1 MVFFFRN
8 SCCNKVPEEQLVL
21 FSQKNKT
28 QSQGISPAVK
38 HVPFREGTLWKRSF
52 WEQLGGGLEVAG
64 ILCVLFLTIKSSM
77 LLLGQFPYYF
87 AGLGIKG
94 CLENFLPVSLCIC
107 YSGWQKAQ
115 SACIYILTLKHVVC
129 CYMPF

>member
-8 SCCNKVPEEQLVL
+8 SCCNQVPEEQLAL
-21 FSQKNKT
+21 FSQKNKA

-52 WEQLGGGLEVAG
+52 WEQLGDGLEVAG
-64 ILCVLFLTIKSSM
+64 ICVCVVPYNKIFNVVAWAVSLLFCRSRNK
-77 LLLGQFPYYF
+77 
-87 AGLGIKG
+87 GL
-94 CLENFLPVSLCIC
+94 LENFLPVSLCIC

-115 SACIYILTLKHVVC
+115 SACIYVLTLKHVVC